1 MQDDQATDHAHDQ
14 VAPAFVAHATVL
26 LAVNLTH
33 ELDPVLAGLLPE
45 RVPEADE
52 LLDDQV
58 LVGQVIRA
66 PRGEAR
72 LERAVQWF
80 DTVWFELPDRAD
92 QEQAVRREL
101 DRQRDTPTIFDLEA
115 ALGGAADLLETL
127 AAQTAPFRDIS
138 GLRMVLRAVRRWQ
151 ADQTRENL
159 LVLASVAAGLEE
171 PEGLPSAEVLNRIR
185 FFAQEGSLLA
195 GEYLALHFKPT
206 ELAAWDLPELTNLL
220 RSRYP
225 LLRYADVAKLV
236 ARLVAEHNSQAA

>member
-1 MQDDQATDHAHDQ
+1 MDDRTAENTQEQ
-14 VAPAFVAHATVL
+14 VPQAFVAHATVL

-45 RVPEADE
+45 QVPEADE

-66 PRGEAR
+66 PRGETR

-80 DTVWFELPDRAD
+80 DTVWFDLPDRPA
-92 QEQAVRREL
+92 QEASVRREL
-101 DRQRDTPTIFDLEA
+101 ERQRDVPAIFDLEA
-115 ALGGAADLLETL
+115 ALVGAADLLETL
-127 AAQTAPFRDIS
+127 AAQTAFFRDTG
-138 GLRMVLRAVRRWQ
+138 GLRAVLRAVRRWQ

-159 LVLASVAAGLEE
+159 LVLSNIASGLDE
-171 PEGLPSAEVLNRIR
+171 PQGLPSTEVVGRIR
-185 FFAQEGSLLA
+185 FFAQEGSMLA

-206 ELAAWDLPELTNLL
+206 ELAAWDLPELTDLL

-225 LLRYADVAKLV
+225 LLRHADVARLV
-236 ARLVAEHNSQAA
+236 ARLLAEHNSQAA